1 MARRDTS
8 WLKHIGIGGR
18 LFLAFVLISS
28 ITLLASALTT
38 NTYLQLRERLLLLKH
53 QDIPWLDAA
62 AKLNDKSRL
71 IVATAPLLMT
81 SDSNFSRLQAMQ
93 ELSVAIDEMD
103 SLMRSLPDYNS
114 YFRELIVQIHNGL
127 TLLNQSVERSEQIR
141 TELDQQSQLL
151 YPIFQPLISALELKS
166 DYAKEESIAGVINR
180 LYYFSALVEKVRN
193 DSSYN
198 ELDYTFLRLEEFGGQ
213 IEKLL
218 TKISTTFIAPDIL
231 QNIQKLLII
240 GSRQGKLFLLK
251 NEQLDLFYQ
260 QSYLLQNSQD
270 HIQQLAAQINRY
282 TNQTN
287 DSISRSLVSAIASID
302 LSIRSILLLSLA
314 SLVIAGSISWFY
326 VRRNVLQRILELQKN
341 MRAIASAKLDT
352 KINIR
357 GDDEVSSMARDLKHF
372 QHIAIEVKHTNL
384 QLSAEIKERIAAEA
398 QLKAAQNE
406 LVQAGKL
413 AALGQL
419 SVGITHE
426 INQPLTAIASHLHTA
441 GRRLEKQQTEQAVMS
456 LDKIRS
462 LLDKVA
468 GITRHLKAFAR
479 EAGAELSPVELD
491 GVIRDAAD
499 LISNR
504 LKEQRCEL
512 IYIPGAKGLAVFAE
526 PIRLEQVLVNLMTN
540 AIDAMENCR
549 TQSLEIQVSDQ
560 GEQVQIDVKDSG
572 MGIPENQLSQ
582 IFDPFFTKKEVGKG
596 LGLGL
601 SISYNIIQDFGGHIR
616 VQSTEDLGSCFT
628 LILQRAER

>member
-1 MARRDTS
+1 M
-8 WLKHIGIGGR
+8 
-18 LFLAFVLISS
+18 
-28 ITLLASALTT
+28 LT
-38 NTYLQLRERLLLLKH
+38 R
-53 QDIPWLDAA
+53 
-62 AKLNDKSRL
+62 
-71 IVATAPLLMT
+71 
-81 SDSNFSRLQAMQ
+81 
-93 ELSVAIDEMD
+93 
-103 SLMRSLPDYNS
+103 
-114 YFRELIVQIHNGL
+114 
-127 TLLNQSVERSEQIR
+127 
-141 TELDQQSQLL
+141 
-151 YPIFQPLISALELKS
+151 
-166 DYAKEESIAGVINR
+166 
-180 LYYFSALVEKVRN
+180 
-193 DSSYN
+193 
-198 ELDYTFLRLEEFGGQ
+198 
-213 IEKLL
+213 
-218 TKISTTFIAPDIL
+218 
-231 QNIQKLLII
+231 
-240 GSRQGKLFLLK
+240 
-251 NEQLDLFYQ
+251 
-260 QSYLLQNSQD
+260 
-270 HIQQLAAQINRY
+270 
-282 TNQTN
+282 
-287 DSISRSLVSAIASID
+287 
-302 LSIRSILLLSLA
+302 
-314 SLVIAGSISWFY
+314 
-326 VRRNVLQRILELQKN
+326 
-341 MRAIASAKLDT
+341 
-352 KINIR
+352 NIR
-357 GDDEVSSMARDLKHF
+357 NTKYEIPTHF
-372 QHIAIEVKHTNL
+372 EKQIMFSKKYEDRHIAIEVKHTNL